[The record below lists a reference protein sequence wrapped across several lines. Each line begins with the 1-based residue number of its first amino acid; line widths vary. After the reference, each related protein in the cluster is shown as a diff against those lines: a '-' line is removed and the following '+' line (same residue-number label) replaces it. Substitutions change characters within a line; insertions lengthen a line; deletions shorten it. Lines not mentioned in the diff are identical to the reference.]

1 MKLTRRGFFAGIA
14 SAAFVAAM
22 PVIKAIPQ
30 PIMDY
35 AGLTDWRACALARSM
50 QRTKQ
55 ETAAKIY
62 NEAFK
67 TLT

>member
-22 PVIKAIPQ
+22 PVIKMLPR
-30 PIMDY
+30 PIEEY
-35 AGLTDWRACALARSM
+35 LTGIAALARAM
-50 QRTKQ
+50 QRTRQ